1 MYNQESFLST
11 KNIKPTVISCLLVAL
26 SLISFLPIWTH
37 LGFSPNFFV
46 MVLYLW
52 LIYRPDLIQFWGLM
66 MVGLI
71 QDGLYGYPLGIS
83 ILGILQ
89 LIFFAKIFRK
99 LILRKSFGFVFCGY
113 IAYLLVYS
121 ITKWAVL
128 SIFKQEWLPV
138 LPILNFIGFSIL
150 TYPVVCQISLS
161 LQKYIDRH

>member
-1 MYNQESFLST
+1 MYNQESFLNT
-11 KNIKPTVISCLLVAL
+11 INIKPTVVSCLLVGL
-26 SLISFLPIWTH
+26 SLISFIPIWTH
-37 LGFSPNFFV
+37 LGFCPNFFV

-66 MVGLI
+66 VVGLS
-71 QDGLYGYPLGIS
+71 QDGLYGYPLGVS

-99 LILRKSFGFVFCGY
+99 LILQKSFGFVFCGY

-121 ITKWAVL
+121 ITQWGIL
-128 SIFKQEWLPV
+128 SFFKQEWLPV
-138 LPILNFIGFSIL
+138 FPILNFIGFSIL